1 MTYRDDVDTLYE
13 RALLLQKELDAARD
27 ELAHLKGRR
36 PDTHPGLRALPD
48 LDEAH
53 DRLIDTSD
61 LEEIEPS
68 AMPDWAHIVNAKMTP
83 AAPPP
88 APPSVSPR
96 IPGLPRPPPMP
107 TARSLV
113 ERVRD
118 RVARLGEEDLVL
130 VAKIIEELTDGRGH
144 DELLRNRLRWLAGQL
159 AFGMND

>member
-1 MTYRDDVDTLYE
+1 MTTYRDDVDTLYE

-61 LEEIEPS
+61 LEEPS

-83 AAPPP
+83 AAEPP
-88 APPSVSPR
+88 AASSIPAR
-96 IPGLPRPPPMP
+96 LPGLPPPTPFP

-130 VAKIIEELTDGRGH
+130 VAKIVEELTDGRGH